1 MEGDYDSRLYIQIH
15 KLEWRQI
22 VVIAFPVVDE
32 KSQTSLPERILMG
45 LFRCAIENLI
55 VAQLDIVE
63 RNMYH
68 QTKY

>member
-1 MEGDYDSRLYIQIH
+1 METDCGQ
-15 KLEWRQI
+15 
-22 VVIAFPVVDE
+22 VVDE